1 MPICKSDYFDV
12 YISSRGTKI
21 DKYRSM
27 FSRAVPLYGIFVV
40 VNLQAACFKGNATV
54 ASLRDLKHWWVTPLF
69 IWILNSSVK
78 YSLSVQRLD
87 KATSVDKQDIYYST
101 LENLFFKEWNSE
113 GILSPQLLFWKG
125 RYNRCHCMLNIFCWQ
140 QFVDGT
146 CSDPW
151 VFIPPYVTSVLR
163 M

>member
-1 MPICKSDYFDV
+1 MPICKSDYFDK

-40 VNLQAACFKGNATV
+40 VNLEAACFKGNATV

-101 LENLFFKEWNSE
+101 LENLFFQWRHIEPPSFYSE
-113 GILSPQLLFWKG
+113 RDATIDAIVCSIYFVGSNLLMVHAVILGFLSLL
-125 RYNRCHCMLNIFCWQ
+125 
-140 QFVDGT
+140 
-146 CSDPW
+146 
-151 VFIPPYVTSVLR
+151 TSR
-163 M
+163 AF